1 MDSLELVKQTK
12 LDALEM
18 IRDAKSSHIGSN
30 FSIADLLGVLY
41 TKFLNI
47 FPENPKKEERDRF
60 FLSKGHATAILYSTL
75 ARMGFFDTDKLK
87 TFYKKNSLLLGHA
100 HFKVPGIELSTG
112 SLGHA
117 LNVATG
123 VALAGKRRSKAY
135 KTVVLLSDGELDEG
149 SNWEALL
156 FAAHFKLNN
165 LYIIIDYNKIQSL
178 DRIENTIALEPLKN
192 KLEAFN
198 LDVLECDGH
207 NHSDIEEKLNAFNNA
222 QKPHVLIAHTTKGKG
237 VSFMEDTVLWHYR
250 NPQGDEYE
258 TARKELLNA

>member
-1 MDSLELVKQTK
+1 MDSLELVKRAK

-41 TKFLNI
+41 TKFLNV
-47 FPENPKKEERDRF
+47 FPENPKQKERDRF
-60 FLSKGHATAILYSTL
+60 FLSKGHATAILYSML
-75 ARMGFFDTDKLK
+75 ARIGFFDTDKLK
-87 TFYKKNSLLLGHA
+87 TFYKKDSLLLGHT
-100 HFKVPGIELSTG
+100 HFKVPGVELSTG

-123 VALAGKRRSKAY
+123 VALAGKRRNKAY

-156 FAAHFKLNN
+156 FAAHFQLDN

-178 DRIENTIALEPLKN
+178 DRIENTIALEPLRN

-207 NHSDIEEKLNAFNNA
+207 NHFDIEKKLNAFTSSN
-222 QKPHVLIAHTTKGKG
+222 KPHVLIAHTIKGQG
-237 VSFMEDTVLWHYR
+237 VSFMEDAVLWHYR
-250 NPQGDEYE
+250 NPQGDEYDA
-258 TARKELLNA
+258 ARKELLNA